1 MNLQLTDIGAERA
14 VLSGLFNYGV
24 QAYVEISDFITHQ
37 TFGHLNNQIL
47 YKCIEKAI
55 QNEAEIDLPSILSA
69 AKQLGFYESVNTKQE
84 LEYINS
90 LMKFPIK
97 KENILHFAGQIKK
110 FEFAR
115 KIKSLNNKISS
126 DIDAI
131 AGDESID
138 DILKIVEEP
147 IMEFLR
153 QDTVSEKPEKIGE
166 GVEEYYQFL
175 IENKCDQIGVSSG
188 FPRYDAAIGGGLRR
202 KCVDLVSAR
211 PKVGKSVFADNVAL
225 NVASKG
231 IPVLMLDT
239 EMSKEDHLN
248 RLIANLSEI
257 PINEIATGRFS
268 VEEEKTMTVK
278 AAVQKI
284 KNIPYTYATVAGAP
298 FETVLNTI
306 KRWILQDVGQDENGR
321 TNECLV
327 IYDYLKL
334 MSSSS
339 ITNNIQEYQALGFQI
354 TALHNL
360 AVKYD
365 FPCLSFV
372 QLNRD
377 GITKESTDAVSGSDR
392 LIWLCTSFSI
402 LKEKSPEELAED
414 GPNTGNRKL
423 VPIVSRHGP
432 GMQDGN
438 YINMKMHKDK
448 SILEE
453 LRTRDEFRVHNVN
466 NGAIE
471 GADVPFEEEE

>member
-188 FPRYDAAIGGGLRR
+188 FPR
-202 KCVDLVSAR
+202 
-211 PKVGKSVFADNVAL
+211 
-225 NVASKG
+225 
-231 IPVLMLDT
+231 
-239 EMSKEDHLN
+239 
-248 RLIANLSEI
+248 
-257 PINEIATGRFS
+257 
-268 VEEEKTMTVK
+268 
-278 AAVQKI
+278 
-284 KNIPYTYATVAGAP
+284 
-298 FETVLNTI
+298 
-306 KRWILQDVGQDENGR
+306 
-321 TNECLV
+321 
-327 IYDYLKL
+327 
-334 MSSSS
+334 
-339 ITNNIQEYQALGFQI
+339 
-354 TALHNL
+354 
-360 AVKYD
+360 
-365 FPCLSFV
+365 
-372 QLNRD
+372 
-377 GITKESTDAVSGSDR
+377 
-392 LIWLCTSFSI
+392 
-402 LKEKSPEELAED
+402 
-414 GPNTGNRKL
+414 
-423 VPIVSRHGP
+423 
-432 GMQDGN
+432 
-438 YINMKMHKDK
+438 
-448 SILEE
+448 
-453 LRTRDEFRVHNVN
+453 
-466 NGAIE
+466 
-471 GADVPFEEEE
+471 